1 MNTLRHF
8 LPVVAAI
15 IMAAAPIFA
24 GTIPADSI
32 PQKRHQSVGL
42 VLSGGGAKGIAHVGV
57 IKALEDNNIPI
68 DYITGTSMGAIIGAL
83 YAMGYTPE
91 EMMDLL
97 KSQEFSYW
105 SSGQINPAYGYY
117 FSRETPT
124 PALFHV
130 PLSSKKKNPTDS
142 VPASIINPNPMSFGF
157 MELFSAYS
165 AQCGNDFNKLF
176 VPYRCVASDVAA
188 QRKVVHSSGSLGEC
202 VRSSMSFPIV
212 FQPIRMNGT
221 YLYDGGIFDN
231 FPVDVMT
238 EDFAPD
244 VILGVDVSTPTTGP
258 QTSLYDQVDNL
269 VTRRQSYEISPEKGI
284 RIRVDLHNFG
294 LLDWGKAQTIYTIG
308 YNRAIEMM
316 DSIGVRVSTRR
327 PKVAVQAARGAF
339 RSATPYLRFDS
350 VEVSGATEKQ
360 NKFIANMFRPRHDCD
375 TFGIDVARPA
385 YYRAMSSGRIS
396 ELYPTAV
403 YKPQD
408 GLFKLNLRA
417 TPKQN
422 FSLGLGGYVTSSMS
436 NYLFLSAGYR
446 TLSFSSVSAN
456 INAWVGQTYMGGQLN
471 ASINFATSIPSALG
485 ITAVAARQ
493 NYHQTE
499 QLFFEDKIP
508 SFIVN
513 HEYYTIL
520 KYSWAAGRRGRFLVG
535 AGYGHIRD
543 SFYSD
548 NSDISY
554 KSGRDAASYNLGQFR
569 VGYEGSTL
577 DDRSFPTSG
586 SSYSFMGMGV
596 LGRTRYT
603 PNTLD
608 PMSPTGTPWSENL
621 KWMQF
626 ESVTRNYFSTGRHFS
641 LGLESNLMLST
652 RKLLPG
658 YNASLVAAPAFHPT
672 ASTYNSF
679 NPSFRAN
686 SYAALSIVP
695 IYKYNSNISARL
707 VTSGFL
713 PLRPIKENADGA
725 ARYGAWCSTPRF
737 FGELD
742 VCYTLPFATLSAYA
756 NYSSAGTRPWNFGIS
771 IGVFILPQK
780 FLR

>member
-1 MNTLRHF
+1 MNVFHRFSL
-8 LPVVAAI
+8 LVAVI
-15 IMAAAPIFA
+15 IMAAAPIYA
-24 GTIPADSI
+24 RIEQADSI
-32 PQKRHQSVGL
+32 KNRRHQSVGL

-68 DYITGTSMGAIIGAL
+68 DYIAGTSMGAIIGAL
-83 YAMGYTPE
+83 YAMGFTPE
-91 EMMDLL
+91 EMMKLL
-97 KSQEFSYW
+97 KSQEFGYW
-105 SSGQINPAYGYY
+105 SSGQINPAYVYY

-130 PLSSKKKNPTDS
+130 PISAKKNAPADS
-142 VPASIINPNPMSFGF
+142 IPASIINPNPMSFAF

-188 QRKVVHSSGSLGEC
+188 QHKVVHSGGPLGES

-212 FQPIRMNGT
+212 FQPIRMDGA

-244 VILGVDVSTPTTGP
+244 IMLGVDVSTPTTGP

-269 VTRRQSYEISPEKGI
+269 VTRRQSYEIPPEKGI

-294 LLDWGKAQTIYTIG
+294 LLDWGKAQAIYTIG
-308 YNRAIEMM
+308 YNRAMEMM
-316 DSIGVRVSTRR
+316 DSISSRVTTRRSKVSVST
-327 PKVAVQAARGAF
+327 ARGAF
-339 RSATPYLRFDS
+339 RSMTPYLRFDS
-350 VEVSGATEKQ
+350 VEVTGASAKQ
-360 NKFIANMFRPRHDCD
+360 NRYIANMFRPRHDCD
-375 TFGIDVARPA
+375 TFGVDVARPA
-385 YYRAMSSGRIS
+385 YYRAMSSGQLS

-403 YKPQD
+403 YNPD
-408 GLFKLNLRA
+408 NGLFKLKLKA

-422 FSLGLGGYVTSSMS
+422 FSLGLGGYITSSTS
-436 NYLFLSAGYR
+436 SYLFFSAGYR
-446 TLSFSSVSAN
+446 TLSFSSISAN
-456 INAWVGQTYMGGQLN
+456 INAWLGQTFMGGQLN
-471 ASINFATSIPSALG
+471 ARINFATPIPSALHL
-485 ITAVAARQ
+485 TAVASRQ
-493 NYHQTE
+493 NFHETE

-513 HEYYTIL
+513 HEYYAML
-520 KYSWAAGRRGRFLVG
+520 KYTWAAGRRGRFLVG
-535 AGYGHIRD
+535 GGYGHIRD
-543 SFYSD
+543 SFFPD
-548 NSDISY
+548 NADVSY
-554 KSGRDAASYNLGQFR
+554 KAGRDATSYNLGQVR

-586 SSYSFMGMGV
+586 SSYSFTGMGV
-596 LGRTRYT
+596 LGNMKFV
-603 PNTLD
+603 PD
-608 PMSPTGTPWSENL
+608 SPLMPGWRDNV
-621 KWMQF
+621 KWAQF
-626 ESVTRNYFSTGRHFS
+626 ESVTRNYFSGGRHFS
-641 LGLESNLMLST
+641 LGLETDVLLST
-652 RKLLPG
+652 RKLTDSF
-658 YNASLVAAPAFHPT
+658 NASLVAAPAFHP
-672 ASTYNSF
+672 SSQTYNCF

-686 SYAALSIVP
+686 SFAAMSVVP

-707 VTSGFL
+707 IANCFL
-713 PLRPIKENADGA
+713 PIRPIKENADGS
-725 ARYGAWCSTPRF
+725 ARYGGWCSTPRF

-742 VCYTLPFATLSAYA
+742 VCYSLPFATLSAYA
-756 NYSSAGTRPWNFGIS
+756 NYSSAGTRPWNFGIA